1 MESSPE
7 RMDKLELLAEIEGYP
22 DSMTLLEENAIDSVV
37 PGICV
42 NDDCEYSCGV
52 EPDQDEGWCEECD
65 QGSVV
70 SCLVLAGMI

>member
-1 MESSPE
+1 MESSPK

-42 NDDCEYSCGV
+42 NDDCEYSEGV
-52 EPDQDEGWCEECD
+52 EPDQDAGWCEEC
-65 QGSVV
+65 QTGSVK
-70 SCLVLAGMI
+70 SCLILAEVI